1 MMKKFAIS
9 AAILGFISLFL
20 PIGWVNDIPVTILP
34 VFNNFEIKN
43 VSYEWISS
51 GAFSI
56 TYIIT
61 LPLVVYFALK
71 QNRFALNVLGGV
83 MIVCIFFIFAAQFIT
98 FSEAENTGNS
108 LSYSMG
114 YLPLI
119 LSIFLTFLGANS
131 DKLPGKKE

>member
-1 MMKKFAIS
+1 
-9 AAILGFISLFL
+9 FL